1 LSCKS
6 RKIFLSKHFQQQ
18 VIHAEAQFIFGLNY
32 AKGEGVAKDYVEAYK
47 WLLLSAAQGDE
58 IAKKQI
64 SVWNQ
69 E

>member
-1 LSCKS
+1 
-6 RKIFLSKHFQQQ
+6 
-18 VIHAEAQFIFGLNY
+18 VEAQFIFGLNY